1 MSDKDIVNPTF
12 IMVIEIHAITF
23 SRNFLRMLKHTK
35 AIGLFKKKL
44 YVFVNIEKEK
54 MFLLPS
60 ISKL

>member
-35 AIGLFKKKL
+35 AIGLFKKL